1 MILTI
6 LDPDDEDQ
14 PSGIIIHG
22 DVETKVEQEDGEII
36 ETDHLEPPEPRRKMT
51 VGFPGVNAPIP
62 ENADERVWAQGSSF
76 SDLSR
81 NRSHSRSNH
90 YSEPVS
96 RGHHREQRWSRDY
109 KDDGPPGVDPGFG
122 SSSYPPRYGSYD
134 YNYNS
139 RSSSNASAPRSP
151 PFGRSQSDRGRRSSE
166 FSFPYSPTRDSDPKY
181 DYLNDEGKNDNY
193 EADNSSHSWD
203 RVDRHRHHRRR

>member
-1 MILTI
+1 MTI

-22 DVETKVEQEDGEII
+22 GVETKVEQEDGEII
-36 ETDHLEPPEPRRKMT
+36 ETDHLEPPEPQRKMT
-51 VGFPGVNAPIP
+51 VEFPGVNAPIP
-62 ENADERVWAQGSSF
+62 ENADERVWAQGPSF

-109 KDDGPPGVDPGFG
+109 RDDGPPGVDPGFG
-122 SSSYPPRYGSYD
+122 PSSYPPRYGSYD

-151 PFGRSQSDRGRRSSE
+151 PFGRSQSDRGRRSGE

-181 DYLNDEGKNDNY
+181 DYLNDEGKNDY